1 MAETPSPPTTP
12 EVPPDAT
19 SDATSDAADGRAQR
33 LDALWASVASPAGYI
48 LAVSYPVLAL
58 STGARALYQLAFRDD
73 ITNIVPVLMTGV
85 AALCYLIAAVGFAV
99 RRPTWWW
106 VSVITLSFE
115 LVMVVIVGTISL
127 LDPEAVGRTV
137 WRHYGEDYGY
147 FPLIQPF
154 VGLAWLF
161 WPVTRRA
168 YGIHFGRHRPAL
180 QQPDTAHLP
189 TSSP

>member
-1 MAETPSPPTTP
+1 MSNQPVPSPIP
-12 EVPPDAT
+12 EAAPDAV
-19 SDATSDAADGRAQR
+19 DVRAQR

-73 ITNIVPVLMTGV
+73 ITNYVPVLMSGI
-85 AALCYLIAAVGFAV
+85 AALCYLIAAIGFAV
-99 RRPTWWW
+99 RRPAWWW
-106 VSVITLSFE
+106 VSVITLTFE
-115 LVMVVIVGTISL
+115 MVMVVTVGTMSVL
-127 LDPEAVGRTV
+127 NPDAVGRTV

-154 VGLAWLF
+154 VGLAWLL

-168 YGIHFGRHRPAL
+168 YDIHFGRGVTPAIHN
-180 QQPDTAHLP
+180 PNPKT
-189 TSSP
+189 